1 MDDLIIKS
9 KQQNDIIKKLDV
21 FINSGKI
28 PHLLFYGTDGTGKRT
43 LLQYLIDKIYKD
55 ITNKNEYIIKI
66 NCTQFKGIRY
76 IREDLKFFGK
86 KQIYNYDEKIFKSI
100 ILYNADFLTIDAQSS
115 LRRLIE
121 IYSKNTRFFMITN
134 NKSKIIRP
142 ILSRFCLIYVPE
154 FLNKNNFINIHS
166 YRNQIIDLKSIDN
179 SEKKYIKSKISNLKK
194 LDNKEILNLSKELY
208 NKCININDLFTILKK
223 DYSDKSLE
231 NIKKINNFEFKLNYI
246 CNEIKNDIL
255 INYCILS
262 FFRFNYVFTI

>member
-9 KQQNDIIKKLDV
+9 KQQDDIIKKLDV

-115 LRRLIE
+115 LVL
-121 IYSKNTRFFMITN
+121 
-134 NKSKIIRP
+134 
-142 ILSRFCLIYVPE
+142 
-154 FLNKNNFINIHS
+154 
-166 YRNQIIDLKSIDN
+166 
-179 SEKKYIKSKISNLKK
+179 
-194 LDNKEILNLSKELY
+194 
-208 NKCININDLFTILKK
+208 
-223 DYSDKSLE
+223 
-231 NIKKINNFEFKLNYI
+231 
-246 CNEIKNDIL
+246 
-255 INYCILS
+255 
-262 FFRFNYVFTI
+262 